1 MKDFNFFS
9 PYLNEKRN
17 KQLKRLYIMAV
28 CSIFA
33 IGLIAFTAINIYHI
47 DKLKSEIGKVEDYLG
62 SKDTIELL
70 KKYEDTKKKT
80 DQMKVYYEKLAAA
93 DTTFKNAETISTGL
107 LDQLS
112 SVLPKDAFLLSL
124 SINNRD
130 IELQFSVDKIVAA
143 AEIEHN
149 LKALDIFKTV
159 HINTVTSR
167 DKNTINVSCTLKDV
181 KADEADK

>member
-17 KQLKRLYIMAV
+17 KQLKKLYIIAV

-33 IGLIAFTAINIYHI
+33 IGLISFTAINIYQI
-47 DKLKSEIGKVEDYLG
+47 IKLKSEIGKVESYLG
-62 SKDTIELL
+62 AKETIELL
-70 KKYEDTKKKT
+70 KKYEDTKKET
-80 DQMKVYYEKLAAA
+80 DQMKAYYEKIAAV
-93 DTTFKNAETISTGL
+93 DTELKNIEAVSTEL

-124 SINNRD
+124 SINSRD
-130 IELQFSVDKIVAA
+130 VELQYSVDKIVSA

-149 LKALDIFKTV
+149 LKALDIFETV
-159 HINTVTSR
+159 HINIVTSR
-167 DKNTINVSCTLKDV
+167 EENTINVSCMLKDV
-181 KADEADK
+181 KVDEADK

>member
-17 KQLKRLYIMAV
+17 KQLKKLYIIAV

-33 IGLIAFTAINIYHI
+33 IGLISFTAINIYQI
-47 DKLKSEIGKVEDYLG
+47 DKLKSEISKVESYLG

-70 KKYEDTKKKT
+70 KKYEDTKKQT
-80 DQMKVYYEKLAAA
+80 DQMKVYYEKFAAV
-93 DTTFKNAETISTGL
+93 DTVFKNAETIGTEL

-124 SINNRD
+124 SINSRD
-130 IELQFSVDKIVAA
+130 IELRFSVDKIVSA

-149 LKALDIFKTV
+149 LKALDIFETV
-159 HINTVTSR
+159 HISTVTSR
-167 DKNTINVSCTLKDV
+167 EENTINVSCILKDV
-181 KADEADK
+181 KVDEAD